1 MKRTTKDVPITTKL
15 VVCVHETKVFTGYQ
29 GWCLKCGN
37 QIPVCQTCGTPA
49 KAEGKYSFVH
59 ACKHNENIRIM
70 RG

>member
-1 MKRTTKDVPITTKL
+1 VKRITNKVPITNDL

-29 GWCLKCGN
+29 GWCSKCGN

-49 KAEGKYSFVH
+49 KAEGEHSFVH
-59 ACKHNENIRIM
+59 ACNHNKDIRIM